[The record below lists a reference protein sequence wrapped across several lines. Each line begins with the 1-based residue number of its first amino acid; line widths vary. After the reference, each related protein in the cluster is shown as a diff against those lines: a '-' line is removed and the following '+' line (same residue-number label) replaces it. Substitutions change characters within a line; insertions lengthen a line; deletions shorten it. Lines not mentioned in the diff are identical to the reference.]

1 MIDFEEFLTHLEIEL
16 RTKQI
21 AYGSKGN
28 YGAAAGIAMI
38 RGTIEEL
45 RDLAQNPNEREQGDC
60 DAQCGLTRS

>member
-1 MIDFEEFLTHLEIEL
+1 MIDFEEFLTRLDAEL

-45 RDLAQNPNEREQGDC
+45 RDLAQNPNEREQDDC
-60 DAQCGLTRS
+60 DAQSVLTRS